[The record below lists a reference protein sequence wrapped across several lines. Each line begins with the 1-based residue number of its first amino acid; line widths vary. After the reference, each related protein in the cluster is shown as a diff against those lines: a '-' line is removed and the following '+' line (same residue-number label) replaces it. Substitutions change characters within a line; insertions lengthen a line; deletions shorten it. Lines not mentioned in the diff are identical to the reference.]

1 MKNVILTAGIIMI
14 TAVSFGQKKEIKKAA
29 KAIKSADYVE
39 AMAQLSAAEALM
51 DGANNDMKA
60 DFFALKALA
69 LTKSANNNLDKMKM
83 AAEAYAQSIEAAGMV
98 SNELAEGIT
107 ELRTSLINSAVEDQ
121 NADKHASAA
130 DKLYTSYS
138 ITKNDTSDLYF
149 AASSAVNG
157 QDYPTALK
165 YYKMLLD
172 MGYKGNVTSYVA
184 TNIETGEVEKFGT
197 KNERDLMV
205 KAKQFIKPETKMEE
219 SKQAEILR
227 NMTLIYIDLDQTD
240 EAKAL
245 LTKARAE
252 NPDDTSLMRA
262 EANMAYKLNDLA
274 EYNRLMELVVASDP
288 DNPELYFNLGVG
300 ASGMGEEE
308 KALNYYERALAL
320 RPDYREA
327 LINFAILK
335 LSAEKTIVEE
345 MNGLGNSRADNA
357 RYDELK
363 DMRNVMYEEAVPFL
377 EKAIAVDADEDSTEL
392 MKTLMSIYSQIG
404 ETEKYNALKAKVD
417 GM

>member
-1 MKNVILTAGIIMI
+1 MKNVILTVGIIMI
-14 TAVSFGQKKEIKKAA
+14 TAVSFGQKKEIKKAG

-39 AMAQLSAAEALM
+39 AMVQLSAAEALL

-60 DFFALKALA
+60 DFYALKALA

-83 AAEAYAQSIEAAGMV
+83 AAEAYGQSIEAAGMV
-98 SNELAEGIT
+98 SNELAEG
-107 ELRTSLINSAVEDQ
+107 LRTSLINSAVEDQ

-184 TNIETGEVEKFGT
+184 TNIETGEVEKFST

-308 KALNYYERALAL
+308 KALNYYEKALAL

-345 MNGLGNSRADNA
+345 MNGLGTSRADNA

-377 EKAIAVDADEDSTEL
+377 EKAIAVDAEADSTEL
-392 MKTLMSIYSQIG
+392 MKTLMSIYSQLG
-404 ETEKYNALKAKVD
+404 ETEKYKALKAKVD